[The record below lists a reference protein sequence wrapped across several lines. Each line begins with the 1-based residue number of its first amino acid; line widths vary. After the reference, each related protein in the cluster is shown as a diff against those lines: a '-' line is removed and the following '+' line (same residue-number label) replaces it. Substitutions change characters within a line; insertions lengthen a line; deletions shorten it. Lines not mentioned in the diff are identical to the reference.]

1 MSGLEPTESDLT
13 STARVRRLVS
23 FDLASLTDLAPGIE
37 RPVRLVGFDEAG
49 RGALAGPVTVGC
61 VSFDLPKSVSL
72 PSGPLDPLLVQFV
85 DLDDSKRVTPR
96 RRERLCRRVA
106 AEARHGVGFAS
117 AIEID
122 RHGIVEACRRAALR
136 AYRNLGRGPEG
147 CCDLGLFDRGLS
159 LGHGP
164 SLGRNA
170 MTACSQITHGD
181 AMSFHIAAAS
191 ILAKVSRDALMCRLA
206 DRVPEYAFPSHKGYG
221 TPAHIDAIR
230 RHGPSAFH
238 RKTFLSLLH

>member
-1 MSGLEPTESDLT
+1 MSGPEPAESDLT

-23 FDLASLTDLAPGIE
+23 FDLASLTDLAPGIG

-49 RGALAGPVTVGC
+49 RGALAGPVIVGC
-61 VSFDLPKSVSL
+61 VSFDLPQSVSL

-96 RRERLCRRVA
+96 RRERLCQRVA
-106 AEARHGVGFAS
+106 AEARHGIGFAS

-159 LGHGP
+159 FGHD
-164 SLGRNA
+164 A

-181 AMSFHIAAAS
+181 ALSFHIAAAS

-206 DRVPEYAFPSHKGYG
+206 DRAPEYAFPSHKGYG
-221 TPAHIDAIR
+221 TAAHIDAIR
-230 RHGPSAFH
+230 RHGPSTFH
-238 RKTFLSLLH
+238 RKTFLSSVH